1 MIDKMEEEKSRII
14 TYIVFGFTLTVVILN
29 LVSLIFPALLV
40 ISIIGSERDVNA
52 FELGTW
58 VIPFVSINL
67 SILVFALLYY
77 KQILPNVIVK
87 SFKFIIN
94 FEISKKT
101 ATVFFFIIIGIYIL
115 FTVGELTEQEIDT
128 WKDWEILGK
137 IIEEFP
143 SGGEDTPGLRE
154 LYVKNFLLYS
164 SQEVFQNVKII
175 PFIGSLSL
183 IFLTYLLT
191 VQISKKRFAGLVAM
205 IILLQSQTFLRYDTS
220 ATFSNFWTSFY
231 LLSLYLIYKKWP
243 LSPPAFLA
251 SIFSKSLTF
260 VFFPMT
266 LFFIFRSRISKK
278 SKISLTISYLVILV
292 GVIGAL
298 FMIEDVGF
306 GQTITSFDFVEFVSG
321 FTAWAF
327 QLRID
332 GLILVFL
339 LPLSIALFFVA
350 LRRNREADSILV
362 LIGGVLLSMPLL
374 SGFTEFNI
382 QPYRWMPLI
391 AFFAIGVGVL
401 LSKPSI
407 GRSED

>member
-1 MIDKMEEEKSRII
+1 MKTITESRI
-14 TYIVFGFTLTVVILN
+14 TYIAFVISCMIIIIN
-29 LVSLIFPALLV
+29 LISLFFPALLLTF
-40 ISIIGSERDVNA
+40 SSPRESDVNP
-52 FELGTW
+52 FELGAWT
-58 VIPFVSINL
+58 IPFLSINFL
-67 SILVFALLYY
+67 ILAVGILYY
-77 KQILPNVIVK
+77 KQLLPNAITK
-87 SFKFIIN
+87 SFKVVLN
-94 FEISKKT
+94 FEVSRKI
-101 ATVFFFIIIGIYIL
+101 ATIVFLVIIGGYI
-115 FTVGELTEQEIDT
+115 TISVGELNQQEEDV
-128 WKDWEILGK
+128 WADWEVLGP
-137 IIEEFP
+137 IIKNFP
-143 SGGEDTPGLRE
+143 YGGDETPGLNI

-164 SQEVFQNVKII
+164 SEVIFQNVKII
-175 PFIGSLSL
+175 PFMGSLSL
-183 IFLTYLLT
+183 IVLVYFLT
-191 VQISKKRFAGLVAM
+191 VKISNKRFAGLVAM
-205 IILLQSQTFLRYDTS
+205 IILLQSQTFLRYDTT

-251 SIFSKSLTF
+251 SIFSKALTITF
-260 VFFPMT
+260 LPMT
-266 LFFIFRSRISKK
+266 LFFIFRARISKK

-292 GVIGAL
+292 GVMGAL
-298 FMIEDVGF
+298 FMIENVGF
-306 GQTITSFDFVEFVSG
+306 GHLITSFDYVDFVSG

-339 LPLSIALFFVA
+339 LPLSIALFFVS

-382 QPYRWMPLI
+382 HPYRWMPLI

>member
-1 MIDKMEEEKSRII
+1 MKISSSRRVS
-14 TYIVFGFTLTVVILN
+14 YSVFGF
-29 LVSLIFPALLV
+29 SLIIISINLLSLFFPALLLSK
-40 ISIIGSERDVNA
+40 SIESYSEINPYEFGA
-52 FELGTW
+52 WT
-58 VIPFVSINL
+58 IPFLLINF
-67 SILVFALLYY
+67 SILAVWILYY
-77 KQILPNVIVK
+77 KQLLPNAITK
-87 SFKFIIN
+87 SFKVVLN
-94 FEISKKT
+94 FEVSRKIATIVFVILIGVYIALT
-101 ATVFFFIIIGIYIL
+101 A
-115 FTVGELTEQEIDT
+115 GELNQLEEDV
-128 WKDWEILGK
+128 WADWMILGP
-137 IIEEFP
+137 IIKNFP
-143 SGGEDTPGLRE
+143 YGVDETPGLNS

-164 SQEVFQNVKII
+164 SEVVFLNVKII
-175 PFIGSLSL
+175 PLMGSLSL
-183 IFLTYLLT
+183 IVLVYFLT
-191 VQISKKRFAGLVAM
+191 VKISKKRFAGLVAM

-243 LSPPAFLA
+243 LSPPAFVA
-251 SIFSKSLTF
+251 SIFSKALTITF
-260 VFFPMT
+260 LPMT

-292 GVIGAL
+292 VVIGAL

-306 GQTITSFDFVEFVSG
+306 GQTITSFDFVDFLSG

-339 LPLSIALFFVA
+339 LPLSIALFFIA